1 MERSLLDFYQI
12 YYKDEQ
18 RDQLYDFAIP
28 FPNNHPT
35 PFLEN
40 DVIRSVVPGSTA
52 DLIGICSWQL
62 KRKRNLMPSKHVL
75 KADAARLNRQR
86 ILSHDFDVA
95 ILTPRLPDHKTL
107 FMSAHWH
114 GGVWS
119 EAFSCLSEFLKK
131 KLHVAVPYELN
142 HAIYENHFIA
152 KGPLY
157 LEYVQSCLD
166 PVMKFMQQQPV
177 FYKPSGYKKIKE
189 NLAEFDQIKYYQQA
203 TGLNDWVIGVF
214 LLEHLFSIWINS
226 KNLRVINL

>member
-12 YYKDEQ
+12 YYRDEQ
-18 RDQLYDFAIP
+18 HERLYDFAIP
-28 FPNNHPT
+28 FRNEHPT

-40 DVIRSVVPGSTA
+40 DVIRSLVPSSTA
-52 DLIGICSWQL
+52 NFIGVCSWQL

-75 KADAARLNRQR
+75 KANATRLDKQHILAR
-86 ILSHDFDVA
+86 DFDIAV
-95 ILTPRLPDHKTL
+95 LTPRLPDHKTF

-114 GGVWS
+114 GRVWS
-119 EAFSCLSEFLKK
+119 EAFSCLSEFLKTE
-131 KLHVAVPYELN
+131 LQIGVPNELN
-142 HAIYENHFIA
+142 YAIYENHFIA

-157 LEYVQSCLD
+157 VEYVQSCLN
-166 PVMKFMQQQPV
+166 PVVKFMQQQPI

-189 NLAEFDQIKYYQQA
+189 NHAEFDQIKYYQQA
-203 TGLNDWVIGVF
+203 TGLSDWIIGVF